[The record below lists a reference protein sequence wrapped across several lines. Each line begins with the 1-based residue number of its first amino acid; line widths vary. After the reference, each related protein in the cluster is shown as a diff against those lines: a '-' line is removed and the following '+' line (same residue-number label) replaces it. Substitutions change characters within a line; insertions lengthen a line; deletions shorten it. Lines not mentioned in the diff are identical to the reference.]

1 MNNSFL
7 FMPRRA
13 RTPSAYQSQAQVQ
26 GKASSD
32 NEIEFF
38 FFFSLLLQVRMS
50 DLNYNSLYKRD
61 QAIPL
66 NYKTLILVEKFRFV
80 ALQRL
85 GVGLSKKIV
94 GPKLSFHTST

>member
-1 MNNSFL
+1 
-7 FMPRRA
+7 MPRRA

-26 GKASSD
+26 GKASSN
-32 NEIEFF
+32 NEIEF
-38 FFFSLLLQVRMS
+38 FFFSLLLQVGMRY
-50 DLNYNSLYKRD
+50 LNYDSLYKRN

-66 NYKTLILVEKFRFV
+66 NYKTLVLVEKLRFV

-94 GPKLSFHTST
+94 GPKLSFHTLT